1 MDYQVTYKNMFI
13 ELQWNAYIIQF
24 TKKNGENRI
33 MLATRNLDICKLKY
47 GVLNAVLNAAL
58 YKRDERCD
66 ITNGNIAVIDLEIGE
81 PRQFSI
87 TSLISVIRLADIDAS
102 LAQLDSIDKIDRAI
116 DIVRKIRNKNGDT
129 V

>member
-1 MDYQVTYKNMFI
+1 MDYQVTYKNMFV

-47 GVLNAVLNAAL
+47 GVLNGAL

-87 TSLISVIRLADIDAS
+87 TSLISVIRLADIDDS